1 MVTLEKRNYLLPRTP
16 QSA

>member
-1 MVTLEKRNYLLPRTP
+1 MVTLETRNYLLPRTP